1 MEMSEDRY
9 SGAQY
14 YASQKL
20 EDELGKPRSEWTI
33 DDLVDLVSRR
43 NIRIVS
49 LMHAGGDGWI
59 KTLDFVPRSVRHFT
73 DIIQGGDRADG
84 SNLFPGTGIPVGD
97 SDIMLRPRIG
107 SAFIDPFAD
116 VPSLV
121 LMCGH
126 VNRDGA
132 PLRQSPDTIIRRAFE
147 LLREETG
154 IELWALGEV
163 EYYLGKRWDETD
175 IYGADDR
182 GYHATSPFVFGQ
194 GLRRQAMEILAD
206 IGVPMK
212 YGHSEVGYIEAKKT
226 QGVIWEQ
233 HEIELALAPLPDA
246 AEGILLTQWVLRNLA
261 QQQGMRCSTDPMML
275 EGHAGSGLHFH
286 FAPMKDGKP
295 LPIDEANGRLSEPT
309 RWLIGGLVQMGAA
322 LMAFGNRVE
331 GSFVRLMQAKEAPNT
346 IVWGEY
352 DRNALIRLP
361 VVPTDEEG
369 REVTTPTIEFRLPD
383 GSALPYLLMAGAAL
397 AMIRGRNTE
406 DLDEL
411 LKRTSSQEAS
421 DSGDAVRVPQSFGEV
436 AAALSRYRDTLE
448 TGGVFPPGVIDR
460 VNARLTG
467 EGAKPWQFSL
477 L

>member
-1 MEMSEDRY
+1 MSEDRY
-9 SGAQY
+9 SGAPY

-20 EDELGKPRSEWTI
+20 EDELGKPRSEWTT
-33 DDLVDLVSRR
+33 DDLLDLVRRR

-49 LMHAGGDGWI
+49 LMHVGGDGWI
-59 KTLDFVPRSVRHFT
+59 KALDFVPRSVGHFT
-73 DIIQGGDRADG
+73 DIIQAGDRADG
-84 SNLFPGTGIPVGD
+84 SNLFPGTGIPTGN

-121 LMCGH
+121 LLCGH
-126 VNRDGA
+126 VDRDGA
-132 PLRQSPDTIIRRAFE
+132 PLIQSPDTIIRRAFD

-194 GLRRQAMEILAD
+194 GVRREALGILAD
-206 IGVPMK
+206 IGVPIK

-233 HEIELALAPLPDA
+233 HEIELALAPLPEA

-261 QQQGMRCSTDPMML
+261 QQHGMRCSTEPMML

-295 LPIDEANGRLSEPT
+295 VPFNEGDGRLSDPT

-361 VVPTDEEG
+361 VVPKDEEG
-369 REVTTPTIEFRLPD
+369 REVTTPTVEFRLPD
-383 GSALPYLLMAGAAL
+383 GSALPHLLMAGAAL
-397 AMIRGRNTE
+397 AMIRGRGTE

-411 LKRTSSQEAS
+411 LARTSSRQAS
-421 DSGDAVRVPQSFGEV
+421 DAGDAVPVPRNFIQV
-436 AAALSRYRDTLE
+436 ADALSRYRDSLE
-448 TGGVFPPGVIDR
+448 IGGVFPSGVIDR